1 MWLNC
6 DRPWRKR
13 CLESTL
19 ALEAHDYLE
28 RQLELVRDLRAE
40 RN

>member
-13 CLESTL
+13 CLESTR
-19 ALEAHDYLE
+19 LEAHDYLE